1 MLCPTLVAWTPAHA
15 LAAAADAA
23 PTPPRDHQ
31 AHAWRMVTRLRQGP
45 RVACAPPV
53 HHFSPSSDATRP
65 PRSQTAAL
73 GPRSRLRPPPSP
85 PFGLDRARDGAT
97 SLGWGLTPSLPHARA
112 AFRRAP
118 LPSNRPPMASDSL
131 RRGRPPALPDTAGRQ
146 CLCSCGPR
154 GTAAAH
160 GEKPCAPPTPD
171 ARAEKGA
178 ERPLIARPPRHARG
192 VPRERCP
199 PLRGDVGSPRGPPGE
214 RLAPTP
220 ENGSVVVPPFPP
232 SPRSTRPSPRRTP
245 SAPPA
250 ANSAGLAYQ
259 PVKKEGLPKSRDP
272 STERVGRDADT
283 LQWGGNSSSCYS
295 PPRLLR

>member
-23 PTPPRDHQ
+23 PTPSRDHQ

-53 HHFSPSSDATRP
+53 HHFSPSSDAARP

-112 AFRRAP
+112 AFWRAP
-118 LPSNRPPMASDSL
+118 LPPHRPPMASDSL

-160 GEKPCAPPTPD
+160 GEKPCALPTPD
-171 ARAEKGA
+171 CRYQLL
-178 ERPLIARPPRHARG
+178 PLIK
-192 VPRERCP
+192 
-199 PLRGDVGSPRGPPGE
+199 GPCS
-214 RLAPTP
+214 LD
-220 ENGSVVVPPFPP
+220 
-232 SPRSTRPSPRRTP
+232 
-245 SAPPA
+245 
-250 ANSAGLAYQ
+250 Q
-259 PVKKEGLPKSRDP
+259 
-272 STERVGRDADT
+272 
-283 LQWGGNSSSCYS
+283 
-295 PPRLLR
+295 

>member
-31 AHAWRMVTRLRQGP
+31 AHAWRMVTRLRQVP

-112 AFRRAP
+112 AFWRAP
-118 LPSNRPPMASDSL
+118 LPP
-131 RRGRPPALPDTAGRQ
+131 
-146 CLCSCGPR
+146 
-154 GTAAAH
+154 
-160 GEKPCAPPTPD
+160 
-171 ARAEKGA
+171 
-178 ERPLIARPPRHARG
+178 IARPWQAT
-192 VPRERCP
+192 RCAGGA
-199 PLRGDVGSPRGPPGE
+199 PLRCQTLPAGSASAAAAPVGPPPPTVKNRAPLRPPTRGPKK
-214 RLAPTP
+214 
-220 ENGSVVVPPFPP
+220 VQ
-232 SPRSTRPSPRRTP
+232 
-245 SAPPA
+245 SA
-250 ANSAGLAYQ
+250 L
-259 PVKKEGLPKSRDP
+259 
-272 STERVGRDADT
+272 
-283 LQWGGNSSSCYS
+283 
-295 PPRLLR
+295 